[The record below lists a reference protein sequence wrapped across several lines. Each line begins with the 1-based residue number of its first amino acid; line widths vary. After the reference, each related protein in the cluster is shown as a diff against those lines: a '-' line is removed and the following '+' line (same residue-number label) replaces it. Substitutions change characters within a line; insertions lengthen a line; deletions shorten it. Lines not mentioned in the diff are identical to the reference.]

1 MFLEI
6 SDCIDWSF
14 GWQNAPKI
22 DRAAILWAIFGHL
35 NVRVIIVILNGII
48 WQKCIL
54 LLSSSDAYLSKLHA
68 LSLIT
73 ALTEL
78 CQTQFNLRLICMLP
92 WLICLLGHLICALT
106 ANLSAAMAY
115 LMGGCLEKM
124 RRRHNMLQ
132 KSFRSFRR
140 LIFIL

>member
-1 MFLEI
+1 M
-6 SDCIDWSF
+6 
-14 GWQNAPKI
+14 
-22 DRAAILWAIFGHL
+22 
-35 NVRVIIVILNGII
+35 
-48 WQKCIL
+48 
-54 LLSSSDAYLSKLHA
+54 HA

-92 WLICLLGHLICALT
+92 WLICLLGQLICALP
-106 ANLSAAMAY
+106 ANLSAALAY
-115 LMGGCLEKM
+115 LMGGCSEKM